1 MKPGADYVSNY
12 VSSCMKTLLSLSA
25 VFVMLIL
32 TITPVPGLVQVH
44 TFLKITTTL
53 HIYLYIS
60 LHN

>member
-1 MKPGADYVSNY
+1 MKPGADYVSND
-12 VSSCMKTLLSLSA
+12 VSSCMKTLRCLST

-32 TITPVPGLVQVH
+32 TITPVPGLVH